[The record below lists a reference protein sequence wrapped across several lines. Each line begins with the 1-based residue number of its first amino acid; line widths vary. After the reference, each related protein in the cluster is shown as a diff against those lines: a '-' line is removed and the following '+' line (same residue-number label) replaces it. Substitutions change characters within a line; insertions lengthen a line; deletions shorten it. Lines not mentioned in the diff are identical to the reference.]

1 MFGRKTEGKADDG
14 GPSSKQ
20 RYGST
25 ADKNEGDGVGG
36 AAGYVSAGV
45 GGDAAQSVLP
55 FWKEKFLLSSMM
67 QTRQT

>member
-45 GGDAAQSVLP
+45 GGDAAQSVCL
-55 FWKEKFLLSSMM
+55 FGRKSSCYLL
-67 QTRQT
+67 